1 VRVLASNVNRGYH
14 NLSNRII
21 EEVNGKT
28 YKDFN
33 DFYYLVM
40 RSKEPF
46 IVLKDKKEFQI
57 VLNRKKAEESH
68 AAILDTYRIKS
79 DRSYDLKEA
88 VWKE

>member
-1 VRVLASNVNRGYH
+1 
-14 NLSNRII
+14 
-21 EEVNGKT
+21 
-28 YKDFN
+28 
-33 DFYYLVM
+33 M

-88 VWKE
+88 VWKEWW